1 MAFKTYAEYLV
12 AKMTEEVKRAPQR
25 NFPGRNERDPRL
37 KPQPVAPI
45 ETKYVKWLSELSKD
59 SIPVAG
65 GKGANLAEMFNF
77 KLPVPPAFVIT
88 AQAYSHFLQTSGI
101 AQKIDSMIKEITI
114 ENTQQLETK
123 AKEIQYI
130 VEKAEMPDDM
140 KQEIMEA
147 YENLTVD
154 KAALEEASNDVMK
167 ILRMTEPPFV
177 AVRSSATTE
186 DLKTASFA
194 GQQET
199 FLNIK
204 GSSNLIESV
213 KKCWASLFTAR
224 AIYYREKRGFKH
236 ETAFIAVVVQKMI
249 NSDKSGVMFTINPVT
264 NNPNEIVIE
273 SVFGLGEGIVSGAIE
288 PDTYV
293 IDKATRMI
301 KEKKIGHKKIIFMKS
316 ASGQTVKLQ
325 LPPFKVTSQV
335 LTDLEVRNLA
345 NYGARI
351 EEHYKNHQDIE
362 FAIEAGQIYIVQTR
376 PVTTSEK
383 KIEKLEVSKAKILV
397 EGFPA
402 SPGISE
408 GKVKLIRNM
417 SELSKIQQGDIL
429 VTVMTNPDMV
439 VTMQKANGIV
449 TDEGGMTAHAAI
461 VSREMGIPCVV
472 GTRNATEILKENQSV
487 TVDGTNGKV
496 YEGIIKAESQGKGI
510 PEAKAEI
517 KRSLEIEPI
526 TIKTKTKIKV
536 ITDLPS
542 FAERAAKTNADGV
555 GLVRIEGIIAEGG
568 KHPFK
573 FMQENN
579 LQEYTSILNEGITKI
594 ARFWPNKFIW
604 VRTSDIRSDE
614 YKNLQGAPQK
624 QEANPML
631 GMHGIRMSLAY
642 PDILKAEL
650 KAVKQAVE
658 EGYKIGIML
667 PQVISVEEVK
677 KAKKI
682 CDEMGMLEL
691 PREKFQFGVMIET
704 PAATEII
711 EDICRHV
718 DFISIGSNDLTQY
731 TLAID
736 RGNEQVQ
743 SLYDEMNPAVLREIS
758 QVIRACKKYNVES
771 SICGQAGNRP
781 EMAEF
786 LVREGIESISTNA
799 DAAKKI
805 SEIVA
810 KIEAELAK
818 KEEQE
823 ENDPSEDAIDELVVN
838 EISDGEL
845 GNIEPE
851 DIEISD
857 GDLAKLE
864 AAPILDDKKVKII

>member
-526 TIKTKTKIKV
+526 TIKTRTKIKV

-771 SICGQAGNRP
+771 SICGQAGSRP

>member
-154 KAALEEASNDVMK
+154 KAALEEASSDVMK

-526 TIKTKTKIKV
+526 TIKTRTKIKV

-771 SICGQAGNRP
+771 SICGQAGSRP

>member
-154 KAALEEASNDVMK
+154 KAALEEASSDVMK

-526 TIKTKTKIKV
+526 TIKTRTKIKV

>member
-154 KAALEEASNDVMK
+154 KAALEEASSDVMK

-408 GKVKLIRNM
+408 GKVKLIRTM

-526 TIKTKTKIKV
+526 TIKTRTKIKV

-771 SICGQAGNRP
+771 SICGQAGSRP

>member
-154 KAALEEASNDVMK
+154 KAALEEASSDVMK

-408 GKVKLIRNM
+408 GKVKLIRTM

-771 SICGQAGNRP
+771 SICGQAGSRP

>member
-167 ILRMTEPPFV
+167 ILRMTEPPFI

-526 TIKTKTKIKV
+526 TIKTRTKIKV

-771 SICGQAGNRP
+771 SICGQAGSRP

>member
-154 KAALEEASNDVMK
+154 KAALEEASSDVMK

-429 VTVMTNPDMV
+429 VTIMTNPDMV

-771 SICGQAGNRP
+771 SICGQAGSRP

>member
-408 GKVKLIRNM
+408 GKVKLIRTM

-526 TIKTKTKIKV
+526 TIKTRTKIKV

-771 SICGQAGNRP
+771 SICGQAGSRP

>member
-154 KAALEEASNDVMK
+154 KAALEEASSDVMK

-631 GMHGIRMSLAY
+631 GMHGIRMSLTY

>member
-771 SICGQAGNRP
+771 SICGQAGSRP